1 MMPNPFLTRLQLR
14 KSSIPFLGL
23 AMLIVLSCGTIKN
36 GARQNDPQ
44 FIELTLLQLNDFYEI
59 SPLEGGKT
67 GGIARISTIRK
78 KLLRENPNTYTV
90 LAGDFLS
97 PTLLGTLK
105 WEGERVRG
113 KQMVEALNAL
123 KLDLATFGNHEFDLD
138 EASLQK
144 RLNESNFD
152 WVSSNVQQVKHEI
165 ATPFRIQKNGTELP
179 IPKTKFVKFHNAAGN
194 EITVGFVAPCLPANK
209 VDYVHYDPIFE
220 SVSNQLPLLQDSADF
235 IISLSHLNK
244 EDDLEMAKRFPQ
256 INLILGGHEHE
267 NMLYNI
273 GRTRMTKA
281 DANAKTLYKHSILY
295 NLQTKKYRIKSELI
309 KLNDQVAEDPELK
322 PLVDKWKQI
331 ETKIIRQMGFEPD
344 ETLIQLST
352 PLDARESTMR
362 NQQCAFGSMI
372 TNAMSA
378 AYPGS
383 LAGICNSG
391 SVRVDDLLSGSL
403 SQYDILRSLPYGG
416 AVVLV
421 EIKGSLLN
429 KVLEAG
435 ENNKGSGGYLLRNA
449 FEKQKSGKWKLN
461 GASIDDASEYRI
473 AFSDFLLSGKEKG
486 LGFLTKNNADLK
498 VLKDPSVAGSTGITT
513 DIRSAI
519 IDFIKNGG
527 RW

>member
-1 MMPNPFLTRLQLR
+1 
-14 KSSIPFLGL
+14 
-23 AMLIVLSCGTIKN
+23 
-36 GARQNDPQ
+36 
-44 FIELTLLQLNDFYEI
+44 
-59 SPLEGGKT
+59 
-67 GGIARISTIRK
+67 
-78 KLLRENPNTYTV
+78 
-90 LAGDFLS
+90 
-97 PTLLGTLK
+97 
-105 WEGERVRG
+105 
-113 KQMVEALNAL
+113 
-123 KLDLATFGNHEFDLD
+123 
-138 EASLQK
+138 
-144 RLNESNFD
+144 
-152 WVSSNVQQVKHEI
+152 
-165 ATPFRIQKNGTELP
+165 
-179 IPKTKFVKFHNAAGN
+179 
-194 EITVGFVAPCLPANK
+194 
-209 VDYVHYDPIFE
+209 
-220 SVSNQLPLLQDSADF
+220 
-235 IISLSHLNK
+235 
-244 EDDLEMAKRFPQ
+244 
-256 INLILGGHEHE
+256 
-267 NMLYNI
+267 
-273 GRTRMTKA
+273 
-281 DANAKTLYKHSILY
+281 
-295 NLQTKKYRIKSELI
+295 
-309 KLNDQVAEDPELK
+309 
-322 PLVDKWKQI
+322 
-331 ETKIIRQMGFEPD
+331 MGFEPD